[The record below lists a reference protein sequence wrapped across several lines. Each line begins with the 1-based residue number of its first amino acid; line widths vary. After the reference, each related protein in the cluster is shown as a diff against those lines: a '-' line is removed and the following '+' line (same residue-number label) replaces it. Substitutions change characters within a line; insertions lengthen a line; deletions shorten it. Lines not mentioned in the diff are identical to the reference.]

1 MSNHESVNQMRSRIQ
16 HEKERARDLRTC
28 RRELSDSEA
37 AELYDLE
44 HEEDYVEDEET
55 FDLLVNQKPLPFV
68 NSSQKETGASG
79 GASAGAGTGVLFFN
93 NEQEEEE
100 EESGDRFAQW
110 NQEDPEADVE
120 YLTDL
125 AMDNFKKAREAG
137 FSEEEIE
144 ELRCWLRHLSVKP

>member
-1 MSNHESVNQMRSRIQ
+1 M
-16 HEKERARDLRTC
+16 RTC

-44 HEEDYVEDEET
+44 HEEDYVEDEE
-55 FDLLVNQKPLPFV
+55 
-68 NSSQKETGASG
+68 SGASG